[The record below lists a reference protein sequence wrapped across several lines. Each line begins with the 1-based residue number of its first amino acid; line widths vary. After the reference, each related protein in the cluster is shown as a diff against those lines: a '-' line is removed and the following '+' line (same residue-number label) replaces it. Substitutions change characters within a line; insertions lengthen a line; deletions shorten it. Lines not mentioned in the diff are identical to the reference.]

1 MCTLALGFQVDR
13 RWPVIV
19 AANRDE
25 QLDRPSEGW
34 AHRARPPARDDGPAP
49 PPWAGPLDLQA
60 GGTWVG
66 VSAAGVFAGVTNHFV
81 RLGWTPDP
89 TRRSRGE
96 LVPLAL
102 AAPSAA
108 EAAAAL
114 TGLDAAAWNPF
125 HLVVA
130 DARQAFLWWWDGE
143 TAALAPLEPGL
154 HVVTE
159 RDAEGR
165 GPRAERLRARWP
177 ADPSPPRLRE
187 LLVHHGAEGLEG
199 AGIEKLLRTF
209 PTTDATCVHGDP
221 VYGTR
226 SSILLRLA
234 PELRASELYVSDVRP
249 CLAPHEDRSELLEH
263 LVRHAAGAR
272 QRVP

>member
-1 MCTLALGFQVDR
+1 MCTLALGFQLDR

-34 AHRARPPARDDGPAP
+34 AIRAGGPGGPHRAT
-49 PPWAGPLDLQA
+49 PLDLQA

-66 VSAAGVFAGVTNHFV
+66 VSARGVFAGVTNHFV
-81 RLGWTPDP
+81 RLGWRPDP
-89 TRRSRGE
+89 TRRSRGD

-102 AAPSAA
+102 SAPSAA
-108 EAAAAL
+108 EAAEAFAAQ
-114 TGLDAAAWNPF
+114 DAARWNPF

-143 TAALAPLEPGL
+143 SQQLSPLDPGL

-159 RDAEGR
+159 RDPEGR

-177 ADPSPPRLRE
+177 ADPSPVRLRE
-187 LLVHHGAEGLEG
+187 LLAHHGAEGLEG
-199 AGIEKLLRTF
+199 AGMERLLRTF
-209 PTTDATCVHGDP
+209 STSEASCVHGDP
-221 VYGTR
+221 TYGTR
-226 SSILLRLA
+226 SSAILRLA
-234 PELRASELYVSDVRP
+234 PDLAASELYVAEARP
-249 CLAPHEDRSELLEH
+249 CLAPHEDRSELLVA
-263 LVRHAAGAR
+263 LAR
-272 QRVP
+272 TA